1 MHILLVDDDQ
11 LALLVHKQ
19 IMEQLFVGAKITS
32 YNNPVKLIED
42 LTNKS
47 IDFPDVIFSDYHMGA
62 INGVDVLEAIES
74 LFLKNKTANE
84 KLDFFLVSSE
94 SDLKSITK
102 NLKHEIFNACITK
115 PLTEKKV
122 NKLLYSKIAS

>member
-19 IMEQLFVGAKITS
+19 IIEKLFVGAKITS

-42 LTNKS
+42 ITNKS
-47 IDFPDVIFSDYHMGA
+47 IDFPNVIFSDYHMGA